1 MRNKISLIIILLPVL
16 VSSCKKDFLDRQ
28 PLTEYSES
36 TLWTGVNDATAASN
50 ACYSNFEDGQEVV
63 YFDVVSDNAHD
74 AYPWEWWQQF
84 GNLQLL
90 SPNNSGRK
98 YDYVTITR
106 CNWFLANID
115 KTPMDQVLI
124 DRMKG
129 EVRFLRA
136 YQYFVRSQLYGD
148 FPLITKLLTP
158 EEANTIERTPKAQ
171 VVDFILKELD
181 EASQVLPDSYDGD
194 DRGRITKGAALA
206 LKARVELFNDKFTE
220 SAATAKQVMD
230 LGVYSLFSDYQE
242 LFRMKNEYNSE
253 IILDRAYTEADPNL
267 TIGLMVLAPESTPGG
282 GWSSVNI
289 SQSLVDTYEMA
300 NGKTIDDPTSGYN
313 VDKPFVNRDPRLL
326 QTIIVPGASYAGII
340 FNPFD
345 PNSLDY
351 WPTYNYTGYVGRKY
365 IHFKSDYS
373 DLYKAG
379 LNIPLIR
386 YAEVLLTYAEAKI
399 EANQIDNSVYDA
411 IDKVRERAGMPDVD
425 QAKYATQEQLRS
437 LIRRERRVEL
447 ALEGLRWYDI
457 QRWKIGAQVMNG
469 PFYGAR
475 ESTIDANGNVTY
487 TSPNH
492 IKIEDRVF
500 DPAKNYLWAIPQSER
515 DLNKNISQNPGY
527 GN

>member
-1 MRNKISLIIILLPVL
+1 MRNRLILIVVFLLAFSV
-16 VSSCKKDFLDRQ
+16 SCKKSFLDKQ
-28 PLTEYSES
+28 PLTEYSEA
-36 TLWTGVNDATAASN
+36 TLWTGVGDATAACN

-63 YFDVVSDNAHD
+63 YFDVVSDNAHVP
-74 AYPWEWWQQF
+74 YPWEWWQQF

-106 CNWFLANID
+106 CNWFLENID
-115 KTPMDQVLI
+115 KTPMDQDILN
-124 DRMKG
+124 RMKA

-148 FPLITKLLTP
+148 FPLITKMLTP

-171 VVDFILKELD
+171 VVDFILQELD

-206 LKARVELFNDKFTE
+206 LKARVELYNNKLTE

-253 IILDRAYTEADPNL
+253 IILDRAYTESDPNL
-267 TIGLMVLAPESTPGG
+267 TIGLQVLAPEDTPGG

-289 SQSLVDTYEMA
+289 NQSLMDAYEMA

-313 VDKPFVNRDPRLL
+313 IDKPFVNRDPRLL
-326 QTIIVPGASYAGII
+326 QTVIIPGAEYAGII
-340 FNPFD
+340 FNPMN

-365 IHFKSDYS
+365 THFKSDYA
-373 DLYKAG
+373 DLYRGG

-386 YAEVLLTYAEAKI
+386 YAEILLTYAEAKI
-399 EANQIDNSVYDA
+399 ELNQIDNSVYDA
-411 IDKVRERAGMPDVD
+411 IDLVRSRAGMPDVD
-425 QAKYATQEQLRS
+425 QTKYATQQQLRT
-437 LIRRERRVEL
+437 LIRRERRIEL
-447 ALEGLRWYDI
+447 AMEGLRWFDI
-457 QRWKIGAQVMNG
+457 QRWQIGNEVMNG
-469 PFYGAR
+469 PVYGLR
-475 ESTIDANGNVTY
+475 FSTIDANGNVTY
-487 TSPNH
+487 TSTEH
-492 IKIEDRVF
+492 AKIEDRVF
-500 DPAKNYLWAIPQSER
+500 DPSKNYLWPIPQSQM
-515 DLNKNISQNPGY
+515 DISKNFVQNPGY
-527 GN
+527 

>member
-1 MRNKISLIIILLPVL
+1 MRNKISIIVFLLPVL
-16 VSSCKKDFLDRQ
+16 LGSCKKDFLDRQ
-28 PLTEYSES
+28 PLNEYSEA
-36 TLWTGVNDATAASN
+36 TLWTGVNDATAAATS
-50 ACYSNFEDGQEVV
+50 CYANFENGQRVT
-63 YFDVVSDNAHD
+63 YMDDASDNGHN
-74 AYPWEWWQQF
+74 AYPWEGWQQY

-90 SPNNSGRK
+90 TPNNTGLI
-98 YDYVTITR
+98 YNFTGITR
-106 CNWFLANID
+106 CNWFLSSID
-115 KTPMDQVLI
+115 KTPMDQGLI

-136 YQYFVRSQLYGD
+136 YQYFQRSQLYGD
-148 FPLITKLLTP
+148 FPLITTLLTP

-171 VVDFILKELD
+171 VVDFVLQEL
-181 EASQVLPDSYDGD
+181 EAASQVLPDSYEGD

-206 LKARVELFNDKFTE
+206 LKARVELFNNKFAE
-220 SAATAKQVMD
+220 AASTAKKVMD
-230 LGVYSLFSDYQE
+230 LGVYSLFPDYQE

-253 IILDRAYTEADPNL
+253 IVLDRAYTEANPNL
-267 TIGLMVLAPESTPGG
+267 TVGLQVLAPESTPGG

-289 SQSLVDTYEMA
+289 SQSLVDAYEMA

-313 VDKPFVNRDPRLL
+313 VDKPFMNRDPRLL
-326 QTIIVPGASYAGII
+326 QTVIVPGASFAGII

-365 IHFKSDYS
+365 IHFKSDYA

-411 IDKVRERAGMPDVD
+411 IDEVRSRAGMPDVD
-425 QAKYATQEQLRS
+425 KAKYATQEQLRT

-447 ALEGLRWYDI
+447 AMEGMRWYDI
-457 QRWKIGAQVMNG
+457 QRWKIGEQVMNG

-475 ESTIDANGNVTY
+475 ISEIDAQGNVTY
-487 TSPNH
+487 TSAEH

-500 DPAKNYLWAIPQSER
+500 DPAKNYVWPIPRTQR
-515 DLNKNISQNPGY
+515 DLNKNLTQNPGY

>member
-1 MRNKISLIIILLPVL
+1 
-16 VSSCKKDFLDRQ
+16 
-28 PLTEYSES
+28 
-36 TLWTGVNDATAASN
+36 
-50 ACYSNFEDGQEVV
+50 
-63 YFDVVSDNAHD
+63 
-74 AYPWEWWQQF
+74 
-84 GNLQLL
+84 
-90 SPNNSGRK
+90 
-98 YDYVTITR
+98 
-106 CNWFLANID
+106 
-115 KTPMDQVLI
+115 
-124 DRMKG
+124 
-129 EVRFLRA
+129 
-136 YQYFVRSQLYGD
+136 
-148 FPLITKLLTP
+148 
-158 EEANTIERTPKAQ
+158 
-171 VVDFILKELD
+171 
-181 EASQVLPDSYDGD
+181 
-194 DRGRITKGAALA
+194 
-206 LKARVELFNDKFTE
+206 
-220 SAATAKQVMD
+220 
-230 LGVYSLFSDYQE
+230 
-242 LFRMKNEYNSE
+242 MKNEYNSE

-289 SQSLVDTYEMA
+289 SQSLVDTYEMT

-399 EANQIDNSVYDA
+399 ESNQIDNSVYDA
-411 IDKVRERAGMPDVD
+411 IDMVRERAGMPDVD

-457 QRWKIGAQVMNG
+457 QRWKIGQQVMNG